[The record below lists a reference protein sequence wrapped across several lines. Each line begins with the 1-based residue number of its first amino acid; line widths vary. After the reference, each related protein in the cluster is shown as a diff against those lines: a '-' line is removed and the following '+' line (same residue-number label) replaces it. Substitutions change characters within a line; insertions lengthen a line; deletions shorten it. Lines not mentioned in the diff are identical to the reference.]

1 MNQWLRRSVH
11 LLFISRARASIQ
23 RINSYPQKLSTGH
36 GKKVSMKRHTALTS
50 TYVNGFDNDGT
61 LTGQSLSKAHPE
73 PLRRIARGVLAG
85 IGIALCF
92 MPAAGSTD
100 LNQISMTPK
109 QYAYY
114 SLNDLTQY
122 KCLATLYGKESAWNY
137 RAYNKSSGTVGI
149 PQGKSV
155 WLLTATPIQQ
165 VEWGLRYIKHRYSTP
180 CKAYDH
186 WKAKGWH

>member
-1 MNQWLRRSVH
+1 
-11 LLFISRARASIQ
+11 
-23 RINSYPQKLSTGH
+23 
-36 GKKVSMKRHTALTS
+36 MKRHTALTS

-92 MPAAGSTD
+92 MPVAGSTNLED
-100 LNQISMTPK
+100 ISMTPK

-114 SLNDLTQY
+114 SLGDVKQY
-122 KCLATLYGKESAWNY
+122 KCIAALYGKESAWNPK
-137 RAYNKSSGTVGI
+137 ATNGSHAGI
-149 PQGKSV
+149 PQGRSK

-180 CKAYDH
+180 CRALDH
-186 WKAKGWH
+186 WSKYGWH

>member
-1 MNQWLRRSVH
+1 MKPTRR
-11 LLFISRARASIQ
+11 
-23 RINSYPQKLSTGH
+23 
-36 GKKVSMKRHTALTS
+36 LTS
-50 TYVNGFDNDGT
+50 TYVNVLGASGT

-92 MPAAGSTD
+92 MPYAGSTNLQD
-100 LNQISMTPK
+100 ISMTPK

-114 SLNDLTQY
+114 SLGDVKQY
-122 KCLATLYGKESAWNY
+122 KCIAALYGKESAWNPK
-137 RAYNKSSGTVGI
+137 AINGSHAGI

-155 WLLTATPIQQ
+155 WLLTATPIEQ

-180 CKAYDH
+180 CNAWAH
-186 WKAKGWH
+186 WKVYGWH

>member
-1 MNQWLRRSVH
+1 
-11 LLFISRARASIQ
+11 
-23 RINSYPQKLSTGH
+23 
-36 GKKVSMKRHTALTS
+36 MKRNTDLTS
-50 TYVNGFDNDGT
+50 TYTNEFDTHDN
-61 LTGQSLSKAHPE
+61 LSSQNASGVQPA
-73 PLRRIARGVLAG
+73 PLKRIARGVLLG
-85 IGIALCF
+85 FGLSLCL
-92 MPAAGSTD
+92 MPEAGSTN

-114 SLNDLTQY
+114 SLNDLVQY
-122 KCLATLYGKESAWNY
+122 KCLSTLYGKESAWNY
-137 RAYNKSSGTVGI
+137 KAYNKSSGTVGI

-180 CKAYDH
+180 CKAYAH

>member
-1 MNQWLRRSVH
+1 
-11 LLFISRARASIQ
+11 
-23 RINSYPQKLSTGH
+23 
-36 GKKVSMKRHTALTS
+36 MKRHAALTS
-50 TYVNGFDNDGT
+50 TYVNEFDKDGT

-92 MPAAGSTD
+92 MPAAGSTN

-114 SLNDLTQY
+114 SLNDLVQY

-137 RAYNKSSGTVGI
+137 KAYNKSSGTVGI

-165 VEWGLRYIKHRYSTP
+165 VEWGLRYIKHRHGTP
-180 CKAYDH
+180 CKALDH
-186 WKAKGWH
+186 WKQFNWH